1 LIHSGERDEE
11 VPVKKIVTSGEILVE
26 MMAERLDQSFLTAGP
41 LIGPFP
47 SGAPAIFIGQAAALG
62 QPAGLIGCVGND
74 DFGTLN
80 IRRLEDWG
88 ADVSAISIHP
98 ELPTGTAFV
107 TYRADGS
114 RQFVFNIK
122 HSAAGALAFGDAA
135 RLLVEGADHM
145 HVMGSSL
152 FSPEATAVAL
162 QAIAAIKKRSG
173 TVSFDPN
180 IRREILSLPGMRE
193 ALAQIFR
200 LTDVFLPSGDELF
213 LFTNE
218 TSEQA
223 AIRSLLA
230 EGPSVIVMKKG
241 AAGAVYVDR
250 DQTFESTAFEVEEV
264 DPTGAGDCFGA
275 AFVSMW
281 LRGGEPEH
289 AMRIATAAGALAVT
303 RKGPMEGIRSMT
315 EIEAFIASGVHQQ

>member
-1 LIHSGERDEE
+1 LDEE
-11 VPVKKIVTSGEILVE
+11 EPVKKIVTSGEILVE
-26 MMAERLDQSFLTAGP
+26 IMAERLDQSFLTAGP
-41 LIGPFP
+41 LVGPFP

-80 IRRLEDWG
+80 IRRLEALG
-88 ADVSAISIHP
+88 ADVSAITTHP

-107 TYRADGS
+107 TYRSDAS
-114 RQFVFNIK
+114 RHFVFNIK

-135 RLLVEGADHM
+135 RALVQGADHM

-152 FSPEATAVAL
+152 FSPEATEVAL
-162 QAIAAIKKRSG
+162 QGIAAIKERHG

-193 ALAQIFR
+193 ALAKVFQ

-213 LFTNE
+213 LFSDE
-218 TSEQA
+218 KSEA
-223 AIRSLLA
+223 EAIRSILA
-230 EGPSVIVMKKG
+230 RGPSVIVLKKG
-241 AAGAVYVDR
+241 AAGAVYFDR
-250 DQTFESTAFEVEEV
+250 DRTVASTAFPVEEV

-281 LRGGEPEH
+281 LRGAEPEQ

-303 RKGPMEGIRSMT
+303 RKGPMEGIHAMA
-315 EIEAFIASGVHQQ
+315 EIEAFIASREHRA